1 MPKTWLLFLS
11 SMATS
16 INMFG
21 LLAQHAGEH
30 GTNRV
35 VNNPSRVVL
44 APASLGLL
52 PVRARFLENGV
63 FKARGKLWT
72 SQIL

>member
-35 VNNPSRVVL
+35 VNAPSRVVL

-52 PVRARFLENGV
+52 PVRAENGV
-63 FKARGKLWT
+63 FSRLGGSFRRLKFSR
-72 SQIL
+72 S